1 MALPLILNR
10 APLGDNPEDY
20 NVLEDGVIVGRGWG
34 CWAEINPD
42 DSAGSWPCQILLTDP
57 REFDILLCGPMRKD
71 AHPSEIDWS
80 RCQVLK
86 AQSPLD

>member
-34 CWAEINPD
+34 ML
-42 DSAGSWPCQILLTDP
+42 G
-57 REFDILLCGPMRKD
+57 
-71 AHPSEIDWS
+71 
-80 RCQVLK
+80 
-86 AQSPLD
+86 